1 MMGTAS
7 AFLSAQRQRPRG
19 GRTKLMWLLIL
30 TIHQQWVILSV
41 FSTEASHFKVTL
53 MHCHI

>member
-1 MMGTAS
+1 
-7 AFLSAQRQRPRG
+7 
-19 GRTKLMWLLIL
+19 MWLLIL